1 MNGMMKTAEAFAAG
15 ETVAQLFDRN
25 HDAEKAAS
33 RLRAA
38 GFSDVRLSESAGR
51 TSDDHIRAEAGATEI
66 DFAALLEAA
75 GFPTDR
81 ARELTRAVAAG
92 AVLLTVAAGSHVADA
107 VAVLR
112 GEAVA
117 ARPLGP
123 VEVRPAADVVRAEP
137 PLVPPSPP
145 LAPGDRVLPLRAE
158 QLEISKQRT
167 TRDAR
172 VSKEVVTEQKA
183 FTVPVSREQLVVE
196 RDGEPAVRIPLHESG
211 PPGSP

>member
-1 MNGMMKTAEAFAAG
+1 MMKTAEAFAAG

-25 HDAEKAAS
+25 HDAEKAAN

-38 GFSDVRLSESAGR
+38 GFSDVRLSEAAGR
-51 TSDDHIRAEAGATEI
+51 TSDEHIRAEAGATEI
-66 DFAALLEAA
+66 DFTALLEAA
-75 GFPTDR
+75 GFSPDR

-123 VEVRPAADVVRAEP
+123 VEVRRAADADVVRAEAP
-137 PLVPPSPP
+137 PVPPSPP

-172 VSKEVVTEQKA
+172 VSKEVVTEQKT

-196 RDGEPAVRIPLHESG
+196 RDGEPAIRIPLHESE
-211 PPGSP
+211 PPGSA

>member
-107 VAVLR
+107 VA
-112 GEAVA
+112 

-172 VSKEVVTEQKA
+172 VSKEVVTEQKT